1 MSRQIVDIGIEGNDG
16 TGDSIRESFRKTNE
30 NFQELYAVFGLGG
43 QISITNMSDVPDTLE
58 ANKVLIVNST
68 GTAVTFSEFASD
80 SALDSND
87 ADTIQI
93 DTLSIPGKIILTT
106 TFGQLED
113 DTVAPTLGNHLNA
126 NSFAIGGVEISDAAA
141 DALNALPGNSTTYT
155 ADDLVAPRKHLDQR
169 YAPKGADN
177 RISTTEPSASD
188 HVLTV
193 TKYQNNNA
201 YIASHGITSQQNG
214 LPFVFD
220 VTFTAPTNLV
230 DGTTYY
236 VRYVNDNELALFA
249 TEADAKSLSA
259 TALNNKILIGN
270 TTVASEDSHTLT
282 DAAYDSSLAGNWLNN
297 QALPRDAVV
306 RRQGDTMTGELYLSD
321 HPGELAGS
329 GTPNG
334 AADLQAASKYYVD
347 NKATSSSSVIYV
359 SPLGDDLQTNT
370 PAGKEGSSLSYAFK
384 TLGAAAEHAAELVSN
399 AQETTG
405 PYVQTLTHTNFTV
418 NSTVSSASV
427 ATAQAPNADDKIKDN
442 KEYLV
447 EELKGFVQFTYPNY
461 SFDERQ
467 FDQDYGDL
475 IESFRFD
482 LNRGT
487 NANTL
492 TKRFAQKFYSE
503 VDSRVKIKQFL
514 TENNAAVDKLYDIIN
529 DSIFENRGYQEK
541 TVSGITKKSGNVAAV
556 VTTTTAHGLVNGN
569 LVKFTNVAG
578 MTEIN
583 NQFAYAKAVT
593 STTFELYTDSALT
606 TLFDNSAYTDF
617 TNDGNAR
624 SALRYQQYYQQDTTG
639 ANVNSTETTVA
650 TSLQTLK
657 DLVKN
662 VWENGADVAQEIVH
676 GEKYKIALVNSGG
689 QLDQTDSDN
698 VDALPSKLIRGKT
711 SGAIGQIT
719 SFENDA
725 TPGFTDFY
733 INMLSPLDF
742 IVGEEVEYGYKTVTK
757 QVTIQVEGG
766 VFEED
771 FPIKIPANT
780 SVIGSEFRRTVI
792 KPRDGVS
799 QSSYASAYFYRD
811 NEFDGL
817 TVATEGVAF
826 SDQQGNEKGK
836 VGRHYL
842 YRADRA
848 KNVGSVIT
856 NTGSYTT
863 AANILLENKEYIV
876 EESLRFL
883 DTNYSSVTYD
893 AESYR
898 TDFRALVDA
907 LADDLRDGGDANSLV
922 VQGSYHEVGN
932 TDYLSRFGDSS
943 TEVAVEA
950 AIDNVAVLASNLLSA
965 TAPVYTD
972 SSYTAGSSAVTDTVS
987 PNLSLG
993 SGESGTA
1000 AIVTALTDKINFVFS
1015 IDYNPP
1021 LRNCDIDVFLM
1032 NDASTVENI
1041 TVQGHKSFAMV
1052 LDPDGQVLTKAPYIA
1067 NSSSLTQS
1075 TNTKLFAGGV
1085 YADAYAGNIP
1095 VKIRGNS
1102 GIFDDGPRGTVSL
1115 DAFTL
1120 WVESEDVD
1128 VIGDSTSLS
1137 TQGLKLK
1144 EPQVPAVFYVGGVR
1158 YQVNAISNYDKDL
1171 GRCIVYLDAS
1181 ANGGTGY
1188 TGSVDVDTYI
1198 QSGGSRSVEVSNF
1211 AQANDLAYGIA
1222 GSNGAQ
1228 ITANGIES
1236 TYTQAAFYAND
1247 GTDIKVSNSTVNFGK
1262 FGLVADG
1269 ADPNEIPDDVDLIGN
1284 STQAA
1289 KVYADSVYT
1298 AGVGDTSIAVY
1309 DCAVAPM
1316 EDSIITIDHSVAGTL
1331 NYRITTVNDIT
1342 SVVSTPAS
1350 PVVINSNVYQ
1360 LLFVAE
1366 DSAATDFYGTLQ
1378 EAVADDTIVEI
1389 RNGKQALYDNVASPS
1404 TLNPR
1409 PNTTVTYDES
1419 ADVGY
1424 KATAF
1429 ATTDNYGNA
1438 LAANRVRATFDTD
1451 YKYIELTPNTTKN
1464 TGGFGS
1470 TANDTK
1476 LAIEVLTGG
1485 AAPFLDSTRVVG
1497 KVFAHAGKSQYITA
1511 YDNVTVL
1518 TLDSAVT
1525 LAADEQILQ
1534 EMTGATGTVLRAVT
1548 SGTEVEVYDVVGTFD
1563 TTENL
1568 IKADSSGS
1576 LSAIPTTVST
1586 NEYAYITFNTS
1597 DASVSGSNIH
1607 PSPQASG
1614 LNTAITTTRKLFAGV
1629 PTGADAS
1636 VVENTAIIRA
1646 TNTVFKSVGA
1656 GSFNETNYPNDILGD
1671 PENTQDPTAFT
1682 DSPAATTAEV
1692 WERGQGR
1699 VFWTSTDQFG
1709 VFRVGQFF
1717 NVDQATG
1724 DTTIEGGVGISNAVS
1739 LGFSSGTTVNEF
1751 STDTSMS
1758 GVSDSAVPTE
1768 KAVKTYIDRRLH
1780 LDETGSVIA
1789 GGDKIGPGY
1798 LDLEGNA
1805 TMAGNLNMG
1814 SSYRITNLATNS
1826 GVSTDA
1832 ANVAYVNSKVA
1843 EFDSVSE
1850 LADTSISSAATSDFL
1865 VYNGSAWED
1874 AAVTGD
1880 VTLTRTG
1887 ANVITSA
1894 ITAGAIVDADVNAS
1908 AAIAQSKLALD
1919 DATTSTK
1926 GIASF
1931 NSAHFTVTSGAVDIA
1946 ANSIAKADIE
1956 QIATSTVLGRTT
1968 AGTGDVE
1975 EVPISTL
1982 LGAGNAVLDGD
1993 FVTDNTGSKVLTQV
2007 SAGSY
2012 GLTNLSATTSNN
2024 SVVKRSATGEVDAT
2038 AYQIDGNQILD
2049 VDGTDTVLKTTAG
2062 GVLLRGEG
2070 ATPTLETGGAVQIGD
2085 IANVDNSTFQDAS
2098 SYSTSTSKLASTWI
2112 YTNFLEAATEKD
2124 ATGTGIGL
2132 GAGGGFAE
2140 SAADA
2145 IIAVTNGVVRT
2156 VTDNSGLEVIGAL
2169 KTNNITTGGSATAG
2183 TITGNWSL
2191 TVGSRFEATYADI
2204 AEYYEAD
2211 KQYEVGTVLVFGGDK
2226 EVTESTEHRTTRIAG
2241 VVSDNAAFTMNQ
2253 DCPGIAVCIG
2263 LVGRIPVKVIGQV
2276 RKGDMLVAS
2285 AIPGYAIVDNSP
2297 AVGTVLG
2304 RAISEKTDSDKGVV
2318 EVLVGK

>member
-126 NSFAIGGVEISDAAA
+126 NGFAMGGVEISDAAA
-141 DALNALPGNSTTYT
+141 DAINALPGNSTTYT
-155 ADDLVAPRKHLDQR
+155 IDDLVAPRKHLDQR

-188 HVLTV
+188 HILTV
-193 TKYQNNNA
+193 TQYQNNNA

-270 TTVASEDSHTLT
+270 TAVASEDSHTLT
-282 DAAYDSSLAGNWLNN
+282 DAAYDSSLAGNWLND

-306 RRQGDTMTGELYLSD
+306 RRQGDTMTGALYLND

-334 AADLQAASKYYVD
+334 AADLQAASKFYVD
-347 NKATSSSSVIYV
+347 NKATSSSSIVYV

-384 TLGAAAEHAAELVSN
+384 TLGAAAEHASELVSN

-467 FDQDYGDL
+467 FDRDYGDL

-492 TKRFAQKFYSE
+492 TKRFAQKFYSK
-503 VDSRVKIKQFL
+503 VNSRVEIKQFL

-529 DSIFENRGYQEK
+529 DSIFENRGFQEK

-556 VTTTTAHGLVNGN
+556 VTTTTNHGLVDGN
-569 LVKFTNVAG
+569 LVKFTDVAG

-583 NQFAYAKAVT
+583 NQFAYAKVVT

-676 GEKYKIALVNSGG
+676 GEKYKIVLVNSGG

-698 VDALPSKLIRGKT
+698 VDALPSKLVRGKT

-799 QSSYASAYFYRD
+799 QSSHASAYFYRD

-826 SDQQGNEKGK
+826 NDQQGNEKGK

-950 AIDNVAVLASNLLSA
+950 AIDNLAVLANNLLSA

-972 SSYTAGSSAVTDTVS
+972 GSYTAGNSTVTDIVS

-993 SGESGTA
+993 SGESGTT
-1000 AIVTALTDKINFVFS
+1000 AIVAALTDKINFVFS

-1021 LRNCDIDVFLM
+1021 LRNCDIDAFLL

-1052 LDPDGQVLTKAPYIA
+1052 LDPNGQVLTKAPYIA

-1102 GIFDDGPRGTVSL
+1102 GTFDDGPRGTVSL

-1158 YQVNAISNYDKDL
+1158 YQVNAISNYDQDL

-1198 QSGGSRSVEVSNF
+1198 QSGGSRSVEISNF

-1228 ITANGIES
+1228 ITANSIES
-1236 TYTQAAFYAND
+1236 TYTQAAFYAAD

-1269 ADPNEIPDDVDLIGN
+1269 ADPNEIPDDVDLIDN

-1289 KVYADSVYT
+1289 KAYVDANYT
-1298 AGVGDTSIAVY
+1298 GDLGDGAIAVY
-1309 DCAVAPM
+1309 DCAAAPM
-1316 EDSIITIDHSVAGTL
+1316 KDSIITIDHSVAGTL
-1331 NYRITTVNDIT
+1331 NYRVTSVTDIT
-1342 SVVSTPAS
+1342 AASPTPA
-1350 PVVINSNVYQ
+1350 PAPTVLNANVYQ
-1360 LLFVAE
+1360 LQLVAE

-1378 EAVADDTIVEI
+1378 EAVTDDTIVEI
-1389 RNGKQALYDNVASPS
+1389 RNGKQSLYDNVASPS

-1451 YKYIELTPNTTKN
+1451 YKYIELIPNTTHN
-1464 TGGFGS
+1464 SGGFGS

-1497 KVFAHAGKSQYITA
+1497 KVFAHAGKSHYITT
-1511 YDNVTVL
+1511 YKNVT
-1518 TLDSAVT
+1518 TLEMASAVSFT
-1525 LAADEQILQ
+1525 AGDTVTQAV
-1534 EMTGATGTVLRAVT
+1534 TGATGTALKTVA
-1548 SGTEVEVYDVVGTFD
+1548 SGTTVHVYDVTGTFD
-1563 TTENL
+1563 TTN
-1568 IKADSSGS
+1568 
-1576 LSAIPTTVST
+1576 TVSGVVPNT
-1586 NEYAYITFNTS
+1586 VTVDNFAYVEFNTS
-1597 DASVSGSNIH
+1597 DASVSSSNIH

-1636 VVENTAIIRA
+1636 VVENTAIIRS
-1646 TNTVFKSVGA
+1646 TNTVFKNVGA

-1671 PENTQDPTAFT
+1671 PENTQDPTTFT
-1682 DSPAATTAEV
+1682 DSPAASTAEV

-1699 VFWTSTDQFG
+1699 VFWTSTDQYG

-1780 LDETGSVIA
+1780 LDETGTVIA

-1805 TMAGNLNMG
+1805 TMAGDLNMG
-1814 SSYRITNLATNS
+1814 SSFRITNLTTNS

-1843 EFDSVSE
+1843 EFDSISE

-1894 ITAGAIVDADVNAS
+1894 IATGAIVNDDVNAS

-1931 NSAHFTVTSGAVDIA
+1931 NSTHFTVSSGAVDIA
-1946 ANSIAKADIE
+1946 ANSIAKADFE

-1968 AGTGDVE
+1968 AGTGNVE
-1975 EVPISTL
+1975 EIAISSL
-1982 LGAGNAVLDGD
+1982 ISAGGAVVDAD
-1993 FVTDNTGSKVLTQV
+1993 FTTDNTGSKVLTQV
-2007 SAGSY
+2007 AAGSY

-2070 ATPTLETGGAVQIGD
+2070 ATPVLETGSVQVGD

-2112 YTNFLEAATEKD
+2112 YTNFLEAATEKGSG
-2124 ATGTGIGL
+2124 GTGIGL

-2140 SAADA
+2140 SAADV

-2156 VTDNSGLEVIGAL
+2156 VTNNSGLEVIGSL
-2169 KTNNITTGGSATAG
+2169 TTTDITTGGSATAG

-2285 AIPGYAIVDNSP
+2285 AIPGYAIVDNNP
-2297 AVGTVLG
+2297 TVGTVLG
-2304 RAISEKTDSDKGVV
+2304 RAIGEKTDSDKGVV

>member
-1 MSRQIVDIGIEGNDG
+1 MSRQVVDIGIEGNDG
-16 TGDSIRESFRKTNE
+16 TGDSIRESFRKSNE

-58 ANKVLIVNST
+58 ANKILIVNNA

-80 SALDSND
+80 NALDSND
-87 ADTIQI
+87 ANTIQI
-93 DTLSIPGKIILTT
+93 DTLSIPGKVILTT

-113 DTVAPTLGNHLNA
+113 DTVSPTLGNHLNA
-126 NSFAIGGVEISDAAA
+126 NGFAIGGVEISDAAA
-141 DALNALPGNSTTYT
+141 DAINALPGNSTTYT
-155 ADDLVAPRKHLDQR
+155 ADDLVAPRKYLDQR
-169 YAPKGADN
+169 YAPKDLEH

-193 TKYQNNNA
+193 TQYQNNNA
-201 YIASHGITSQQNG
+201 YIAGHGITSQQNG
-214 LPFVFD
+214 QPFVLD

-249 TEADAKSLSA
+249 TESDAKSLSA
-259 TALNNKILIGN
+259 TALTNKILIGN

-282 DAAYDSSLAGNWLNN
+282 DAAYDANLAGNWLNN
-297 QALPRDAVV
+297 QSLPRDAVV
-306 RRQGDTMTGELYLSD
+306 RRQGDTMTGALYLND

-334 AADLQAASKYYVD
+334 TADLQAASKFYVD

-359 SPLGDDLQTNT
+359 SPLGTDLQTNT
-370 PAGKEGSSLSYAFK
+370 PAGKEGASLSYAFK

-447 EELKGFVQFTYPNY
+447 EELKGFVQFTYPSY
-461 SFDERQ
+461 LFDERE
-467 FDQDYGDL
+467 FDQDYGNL

-503 VDSRVKIKQFL
+503 VNSRVKIKQFL

-529 DSIFENRGYQEK
+529 DSIFENRGFQEK
-541 TVSGITKKSGNVAAV
+541 TVSSITKKSSNVAAV
-556 VTTTTAHGLVNGN
+556 VTTTTNHGLVDGN

-583 NQFAYAKAVT
+583 GQFAYAKVVT
-593 STTFELYTDSALT
+593 VSTFELYTDSTLT
-606 TLFDNSAYTDF
+606 TLFDNSGYTDF
-617 TNDGNAR
+617 TNDGNAK

-639 ANVNSTETTVA
+639 SNVNSTETTVA
-650 TSLQTLK
+650 TSLETLK

-662 VWENGADVAQEIVH
+662 VWTTGPAAGQEVVH
-676 GEKYKIALVNSGG
+676 GEKYKIRLVNNSG

-698 VDALPSKLIRGKT
+698 VDALPSKIVRGKT

-719 SFENDA
+719 SFENNA

-733 INMLSPLDF
+733 VNMLSPLDF
-742 IVGEEVEYGYKTVTK
+742 IVDEEVDYGYKTVTK

-792 KPRDGVS
+792 KPRNGVS
-799 QSSYASAYFYRD
+799 QSSHAGTYFYRD

-817 TVATEGVAF
+817 TIVNEGVAVN
-826 SDQQGNEKGK
+826 DQQGNEKGK

-842 YRADRA
+842 YRADRP
-848 KNVGSVIT
+848 KNTGSVIA

-883 DTNYSSVTYD
+883 DTNYSSVTYN

-898 TDFRALVDA
+898 TDFRTLVDA
-907 LADDLRDGGDANSLV
+907 LANDLRDGGDAHSLV

-950 AIDNVAVLASNLLSA
+950 AIDNVAVLASNLLTA

-972 SSYTAGSSAVTDTVS
+972 SSYTAGNSAVTNIVK

-993 SGESGTA
+993 SGEGGTA
-1000 AIVTALTDKINFVFS
+1000 TVITNLTSKINFVFS

-1021 LRNCDIDVFLM
+1021 LRNCDIDVFLL

-1052 LDPDGQVLTKAPYIA
+1052 LDPHGQVLTKAPYIA
-1067 NSSSLTQS
+1067 NSSSVTQS
-1075 TNTKLFAGGV
+1075 TNTKLFAGGAF
-1085 YADAYAGNIP
+1085 ADAYTGNIP

-1102 GIFDDGPRGTVSL
+1102 GTFDDGVRGTVSL
-1115 DAFTL
+1115 NAFTL

-1158 YQVNAISNYDKDL
+1158 YQVNAISNYDQDL

-1181 ANGGTGY
+1181 ANSSNGY

-1198 QSGGSRSVEVSNF
+1198 QSGGSRSIEISNF
-1211 AQANDLAYGIA
+1211 AQSNDLAYGIA
-1222 GSNGAQ
+1222 GANGAQ
-1228 ITANGIES
+1228 ITATGIES
-1236 TYTQAAFYAND
+1236 TYTQSAFYAAD

-1269 ADPNEIPDDVDLIGN
+1269 ADPNEIPDDVDLISN

-1289 KVYADSVYT
+1289 KAYVDASYT
-1298 AGVGDTSIAVY
+1298 GGSGDGSLAVY

-1316 EDSIITIDHSVAGTL
+1316 QGGIITIDHSTAGTL
-1331 NYRITTVNDIT
+1331 NYRITSVTDIT
-1342 SVVSTPAS
+1342 AASPTPAPS
-1350 PVVINSNVYQ
+1350 PTVLNVNVYQ
-1360 LLFVAE
+1360 LQFVAE
-1366 DSAATDFYGTLQ
+1366 NSSTTDFYGTLQ
-1378 EAVADDTIVEI
+1378 QAVTDDTIVEI
-1389 RNGKQALYDNVASPS
+1389 RSGTQFLYDNVAAAG

-1409 PNTTVTYDES
+1409 PNTTITYDES

-1438 LAANRVRATFDTD
+1438 LSANRVRATFDAD
-1451 YKYIELTPNTTKN
+1451 YKYIELTPNTTHN
-1464 TGGFGS
+1464 GNGFGS

-1476 LAIEVLTGG
+1476 LAIEVLAGG

-1497 KVFAHAGKSQYITA
+1497 KIFAHAGKSHYITT
-1511 YDNVTVL
+1511 YKNVT
-1518 TLDSAVT
+1518 TLEMTSAVSFT
-1525 LAADEQILQ
+1525 AGDTVTQAVS
-1534 EMTGATGTVLRAVT
+1534 GATGTALKTVS
-1548 SGTEVEVYDVVGTFD
+1548 SGTTVHVYDVTGTFD
-1563 TTENL
+1563 TTNT
-1568 IKADSSGS
+1568 ISSVV
-1576 LSAIPTTVST
+1576 PTTVT
-1586 NEYAYITFNTS
+1586 VNNFAYVEFNVS
-1597 DASVSGSNIH
+1597 DSSVSGSNIN
-1607 PSPQASG
+1607 PSPQAAG

-1699 VFWTSTDQFG
+1699 VFWTSTDQYG

-1739 LGFSSGTTVNEF
+1739 LGFSSGTTINEF

-1780 LDETGSVIA
+1780 LDESGSVIS
-1789 GGDKIGPGY
+1789 GGEKLGPGY
-1798 LDLEGNA
+1798 LDLEGNT

-1843 EFDSVSE
+1843 EFDSISE
-1850 LADTSISSAATSDFL
+1850 LADTSISSAATSDLL

-1887 ANVITSA
+1887 ANAITSA
-1894 ITAGAIVDADVNAS
+1894 ITAGSIVNTDVNAS

-1919 DATTSTK
+1919 DATTSAK

-1931 NSAHFTVTSGAVDIA
+1931 SSSHFTVTSGAVNIT
-1946 ANSIAKADIE
+1946 ANSIAKTDLE
-1956 QIATSTVLGRTT
+1956 QIATNTVLGRTT
-1968 AGTGDVE
+1968 AGTGNVE
-1975 EVPISTL
+1975 EILISSL
-1982 LGAGNAVLDGD
+1982 ISAGGAVVDAD
-1993 FVTDNTGSKVLTQV
+1993 FTTDNTGSKVLTQV
-2007 SAGSY
+2007 AAGSY

-2024 SVVKRSATGEVDAT
+2024 SIVKRSTAGEVDAT
-2038 AYQIDGNQILD
+2038 AYQIDGSQILD

-2070 ATPTLETGGAVQIGD
+2070 ASNPVLETGGAVQVGD
-2085 IANVDNSTFQDAS
+2085 IANVNNSTFQDAS
-2098 SYSTSTSKLASTWI
+2098 SYSANTSKLASTWI

-2124 ATGTGIGL
+2124 ATSTGIGL

-2140 SAADA
+2140 SAADS
-2145 IIAVTNGVVRT
+2145 IVAVSNGNVKVVIN
-2156 VTDNSGLEVIGAL
+2156 DSGLEVAAGSYV
-2169 KTNNITTGGSATAG
+2169 KTNTITTGASGTAG

-2191 TVGSRFEATYADI
+2191 TTGSRFEATYADI

-2211 KQYEVGTVLVFGGDK
+2211 HIYEVGTVLVFGGEK
-2226 EVTESTEHRTTRIAG
+2226 EVTGCTEHRSTRVAG
-2241 VVSDNAAFTMNQ
+2241 VVSNNAAFTMNQ
-2253 DCPGIAVCIG
+2253 DCPGIAACVA
-2263 LVGRIPVKVIGQV
+2263 LVGRVPVNVIGQV

-2285 AIPGYAIVDNSP
+2285 AVPGYAIVDNDP
-2297 AVGTVLG
+2297 KVGSVIG
-2304 RAISEKTDSDKGVV
+2304 KAIEDKIDNDKGVV
-2318 EVLVGK
+2318 ETLVGK